1 MHSRH
6 FRLAGLVG
14 ATLLSSSAW
23 SYDLQSYYPLAQGN
37 SWAYM
42 EVEWSQGSSRKES
55 ETNLERLVSQ
65 ESVSGVTTWKREV
78 YEPNQSPLEYDNL
91 AWSDEGLFMH
101 RKADEDNGALSIQT
115 CTTPLMLLPRQMDIG
130 ESRQSAFDCGG
141 GMSGTLTHTLQGV
154 ENVSVEAG
162 SFSNCL
168 KLRLYAEGSGWT
180 SDETQWLCPDVGL
193 VKTTWTDME
202 GGQETGG
209 TTKELRWATVNGV
222 SHGSGESTVGDI
234 RTAYAAAHPIAPLG
248 EAAFEMH
255 DIHVGSQ
262 EISARFV
269 LDPDRL
275 FFAYDPTFSQ
285 NGRAYPGVSFADAYV
300 RLNGANLSIFDVEVA
315 GAKYSTTWELQTS
328 PEVGF
333 TFKGAAPMPQ

>member
-1 MHSRH
+1 MHAHH
-6 FRLAGLVG
+6 FRLASLVG

-23 SYDLQSYYPLAQGN
+23 SYDLQGYYPLSQGN

-42 EVEWSQGSSRKES
+42 ELEWGQGSSRKES
-55 ETNLERLVSQ
+55 DTEVERLVSQ
-65 ESVSGVTTWKREV
+65 ESVSGVTTWKREM
-78 YEPNQSPLEYDNL
+78 YEPNQSPLEYENIT
-91 AWSDEGLFMH
+91 WTDEGLFMY
-101 RKADEDNGALSIQT
+101 READEDDGVLTVKT
-115 CTTPLMLLPRQMDIG
+115 CATPLMLLPRQMEIS
-130 ESRQSAFDCGG
+130 ESRQSTFDCGN

-168 KLRLYAEGSGWT
+168 KLHLNVQGAGWS
-180 SDETQWLCPDVGL
+180 SDETQWLCPNVGL
-193 VKTTWTDME
+193 VKSTWTDVE
-202 GGQETGG
+202 GQETAYNS
-209 TTKELRWATVNGV
+209 KELRWATVNGT
-222 SHGSGESTVGDI
+222 SYGGGESTVGDI
-234 RTAYAAAHPIAPLG
+234 RTAYAATHYLG

-285 NGRAYPGVSFADAYV
+285 NGRAYAGVSFANAYV
-300 RLNGANLSIFDVEVA
+300 RLNGANLSIFDVDVG
-315 GAKYSTTWELQTS
+315 GAKYYTTWELQTS
-328 PEVGF
+328 PEIGFNFKSVG
-333 TFKGAAPMPQ
+333 PMPQ